1 MTKLKTQEPLE
12 RGLRVLSG
20 SLRVTS
26 RANEWL
32 YNVELDLLDDR
43 RTANGWRYEN
53 LEKHRAGFAGIPI
66 LIAYTNA
73 GKRIGDGHNYRMK
86 RTKDGREYAS
96 FTDATSE
103 RIIGTLSDNEADI
116 RLEVRDGHKWIV
128 GKGTIWAWYAAEAV
142 EKIASQGRMDV
153 SIETLVS
160 ENRME
165 GEEEVET
172 AYTILGVTILGDGV
186 TPAVAG
192 AGIRP
197 LSAIDLREL
206 KMRAASY
213 IQPEEKTEDKPAAK
227 TAEGVRHMNNAKRM
241 REVEKMFPGERVLCM
256 SDDGLT
262 VGLLNLQSGDVR
274 AHCFTAE
281 EPSVVIETRF
291 SEVNAKVNMVLEN
304 GTELNA
310 DISKLVGDLQSRV
323 NEMSKELE
331 EKDEALN
338 KAEKTIEN
346 MEKAETE
353 RRRSE
358 AKAAVHK
365 ALEEINR
372 VQEAK
377 DEATVDEK
385 VCEDVDEDIDE
396 GEYDDCK
403 NAKGEWCGAEKA
415 CAAVKAKCMDYI
427 RKENEAALARK
438 RKVNTWDEMGL
449 GGNANGDNVFD
460 LLK

>member
-12 RGLRVLSG
+12 HGLRVLSG

-43 RTANGWRYEN
+43 TTANGWRYEN

-73 GKRIGDGHNYRMK
+73 GNRIGDGHNYRMK

-116 RLEVRDGHKWIV
+116 RIEVRDGHKWIV

-165 GEEEVET
+165 GKEEVET

-192 AGIRP
+192 ANIRP

-213 IQPEEKTEDKPAAK
+213 IKSPEGKGEQPATK
-227 TAEGVRHMNNAKRM
+227 TARGVRHMNNAKRI
-241 REVEKMFPGERVLCM
+241 RELEKMFPGERVLCM

-281 EPSVVIETRF
+281 EPSVVLDTRF
-291 SEVNAKVNMVLEN
+291 VDVNAKVNMVLEN
-304 GTELNA
+304 GTELTA
-310 DISKLVGDLQSRV
+310 DVGKLVGDIQSRV
-323 NEMSKELE
+323 NELSEKLE
-331 EKDEALN
+331 ASEKDLKQANE
-338 KAEKTIEN
+338 TIEN

-353 RRRSE
+353 RRRAE

-365 ALEEINR
+365 ALEEINK

-377 DEATVDEK
+377 DEPVVDEK
-385 VCEDVDEDIDE
+385 VCEDVDKDIDE

-415 CAAVKAKCMDYI
+415 CAAVKAKCMDVI
-427 RKENEAALARK
+427 RKESEDALMKK
-438 RKVNTWDEMGL
+438 RKVNAWDGL
-449 GGNANGDNVFD
+449 GLHNNNAENNVFD

>member
-1 MTKLKTQEPLE
+1 MTNLRTKAPETS
-12 RGLRVLSG
+12 GLRVMSG
-20 SLRVTS
+20 SLRVMS
-26 RANEWL
+26 KANEFL

-43 RTANGWRYEN
+43 TTANGWRYEN
-53 LEKHRAGFAGIPI
+53 LEKHRPLFAGVPI
-66 LIAYTNA
+66 LIAYTN
-73 GKRIGDGHNYRMK
+73 GGNRIGDGHNYRMK

-96 FTDATSE
+96 FTDASSE

-116 RLEVRDGHKWIV
+116 RTEVRDGHTWIV

-142 EKIASQGRMDV
+142 EKIASQGRMEV

-165 GEEEVET
+165 GNEEVET

-192 AGIRP
+192 ANIRP
-197 LSAIDLREL
+197 LSTIDLREL

-213 IQPEEKTEDKPAAK
+213 IPQEQEEKPAK

-241 REVEKMFPGERVLCM
+241 REVEQLFPGERVFCM

-262 VGLLNLQSGDVR
+262 VGLLNLQSGDMR
-274 AHCFTAE
+274 AHCFSAD
-281 EPSVVIETRF
+281 EPNVVIDSRF
-291 SEVNAKVNMVLEN
+291 AEVNTKVNMVLDN
-304 GTELNA
+304 GTELSA
-310 DISKLVGDLQSRV
+310 DMNKLVGELQSRV
-323 NEMSKELE
+323 NELSKELE
-331 EKDEALN
+331 DKSEELE
-338 KAEKTIEN
+338 KAEETIEN
-346 MEKAETE
+346 MEKAETD
-353 RRRSE
+353 RRREE
-358 AKAAVHK
+358 AKQAVHK

-377 DEATVDEK
+377 DEPTVDEK
-385 VCEDVDEDIDE
+385 VCEDVDKDIDD

-415 CAAVKAKCMDYI
+415 CAAIKAKCMDVI
-427 RKENEAALARK
+427 RKNSEEDLSKK
-438 RKVNTWDEMGL
+438 RKVNAWDGMGL
-449 GGNANGDNVFD
+449 NPGKNTSNVFD